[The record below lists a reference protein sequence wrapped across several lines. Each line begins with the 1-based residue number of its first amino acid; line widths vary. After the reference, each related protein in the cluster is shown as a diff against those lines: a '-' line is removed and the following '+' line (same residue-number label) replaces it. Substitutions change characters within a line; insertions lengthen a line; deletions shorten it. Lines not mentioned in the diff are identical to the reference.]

1 MLDVE
6 DNSVLNYEVIT
17 EIKELNDK
25 YYYTV
30 ARIISD
36 THCVELHY
44 NKLYSYVEIGT
55 KVNDTDWESIVE
67 KIDWFNKNISMDEVF
82 NQLEKIYKDNF
93 RVRKIENNKEK
104 QPRLYEER

>member
-6 DNSVLNYEVIT
+6 DNSVLNYEVVT

-44 NKLYSYVEIGT
+44 NKLYSFSQE
-55 KVNDTDWESIVE
+55 KEND
-67 KIDWFNKNISMDEVF
+67 
-82 NQLEKIYKDNF
+82 
-93 RVRKIENNKEK
+93 
-104 QPRLYEER
+104 